1 MRTVWPTWTP
11 DGRWR
16 RALLALPAL
25 LAVVALLAGCGGG
38 AGRQGATPAPAPP
51 MAAPPAAPPSAA
63 GGWPLAPRATPTP
76 DVTPAFDAVRA
87 TSTAVMAALAPRDAA
102 MTTLVGDWQVA
113 VVHAWVADLPP
124 EYGAPVGRRSVLID
138 LAAVNTHADRSLR
151 WEWLR
156 QAQTL
161 TLLSSDRRYID
172 LAPDGGVGGHPLLR
186 AAAAAACP
194 EGGMTAVGEV
204 ETLAGDAAARGVTV
218 PPRMPVRAL
227 ALFTLPADDAPPDAW
242 MLQIRLPDGSA
253 RVRLALA
260 LTPAPGASVPASAR
274 TPTPGASVPALTRT
288 PTPGASVPAL
298 TRTPTPGASVPALT
312 RTPTPG
318 ASAPTPASS
327 AWMAA
332 DAPPLA
338 ARALD
343 RAAVR
348 SAVWRD
354 WELTRVA
361 ALPGGRAAW
370 AAGMHCGTTVAITAD
385 VVNRQAKS
393 RPWPRT
399 AWIVDASGRYVE
411 ATAPSITLDPGIP
424 ERITLTA
431 PWSPL
436 LDAPAAVI
444 IADGADATALSIV
457 PPDAMESPAYPP
469 TPMPTA
475 APTGTPATPTPAFGA
490 D

>member
-1 MRTVWPTWTP
+1 MRTV
-11 DGRWR
+11 GRLR
-16 RALLALPAL
+16 RALPAL

-38 AGRQGATPAPAPP
+38 AGWQGAPSAPAPP
-51 MAAPPAAPPSAA
+51 MAAPPAVP

-76 DVTPAFDAVRA
+76 DVTPALDAVRA

-102 MTTLVGDWQVA
+102 LTTPVGDWQVA

-161 TLLSSDRRYID
+161 TLLSSDRRYLD
-172 LAPDGGVGGHPLLR
+172 LEPDGGVGGHPLLQ

-194 EGGMTAVGEV
+194 EGGMPAFGEV
-204 ETLAGDAAARGVTV
+204 ETLVGGAAARGVTV

-260 LTPAPGASVPASAR
+260 PTPAPPAPAAARTPTPAPGASVP
-274 TPTPGASVPALTRT
+274 P
-288 PTPGASVPAL
+288 
-298 TRTPTPGASVPALT
+298 
-312 RTPTPG
+312 
-318 ASAPTPASS
+318 PASG

-332 DAPPLA
+332 DAPPLVV
-338 ARALD
+338 RALD

-348 SAVWRD
+348 STVWRD
-354 WELTRVA
+354 WELTRVVA
-361 ALPGGRAAW
+361 QVNRPAAW
-370 AAGMHCGTTVAITAD
+370 AAGMRCGTTVAITAD
-385 VVNRQAKS
+385 VVNRQANS

-411 ATAPSITLDPGIP
+411 ATAPTITLDPGIP

-475 APTGTPATPTPAFGA
+475 APAP
-490 D
+490 

>member
-1 MRTVWPTWTP
+1 MRTM
-11 DGRWR
+11 WR
-16 RALLALPAL
+16 RFVRRRRALPAL

-51 MAAPPAAPPSAA
+51 MAAPPAAP

-76 DVTPAFDAVRA
+76 DVTPALDAVRA
-87 TSTAVMAALAPRDAA
+87 TATAVMAALAPRDAA
-102 MTTLVGDWQVA
+102 LTTPVGDWQVA

-138 LAAVNTHADRSLR
+138 LVAVNTRADRSLR

-161 TLLSSDRRYID
+161 TLLSSDRRYLD
-172 LAPDGGVGGHPLLR
+172 LAPDGGVGRHPLLR

-194 EGGMTAVGEV
+194 EGGMPAVGEV
-204 ETLAGDAAARGVTV
+204 ETLVGGAAARGVTV

-260 LTPAPGASVPASAR
+260 LTPAPGASVPAR
-274 TPTPGASVPALTRT
+274 TQTPTPGASVP
-288 PTPGASVPAL
+288 
-298 TRTPTPGASVPALT
+298 
-312 RTPTPG
+312 
-318 ASAPTPASS
+318 TPASG

-338 ARALD
+338 VRALD

-370 AAGMHCGTTVAITAD
+370 AAGMRCGTTVAITAD

-411 ATAPSITLDPGIP
+411 ATAPKITLDPGIP

-475 APTGTPATPTPAFGA
+475 APALTPSAPAAPTAAIGA

>member
-1 MRTVWPTWTP
+1 M
-11 DGRWR
+11 WR
-16 RALLALPAL
+16 RFVRRRRALPAL

-38 AGRQGATPAPAPP
+38 AGRLGARPAPAPP
-51 MAAPPAAPPSAA
+51 RGAPPAAP

-76 DVTPAFDAVRA
+76 DVTPALDAVRA
-87 TSTAVMAALAPRDAA
+87 TATAVMAALAPRDAA
-102 MTTLVGDWQVA
+102 LTTPVGDWQVA

-138 LAAVNTHADRSLR
+138 LVAVNTRADRSLR

-161 TLLSSDRRYID
+161 TLLSSDRRYLD
-172 LAPDGGVGGHPLLR
+172 LAPDGGVGRHPLLR

-194 EGGMTAVGEV
+194 EGGMPAVGEV
-204 ETLAGDAAARGVTV
+204 ETLVGGAAARGVTV

-260 LTPAPGASVPASAR
+260 LTPAPGASVPAR
-274 TPTPGASVPALTRT
+274 TQTPTPGASVP
-288 PTPGASVPAL
+288 
-298 TRTPTPGASVPALT
+298 
-312 RTPTPG
+312 
-318 ASAPTPASS
+318 TPASG

-338 ARALD
+338 VRALD

-370 AAGMHCGTTVAITAD
+370 AAGMRCGTTVAITAD
-385 VVNRQAKS
+385 VVNRQANS

-411 ATAPSITLDPGIP
+411 ATAPKITLDPGIP

-475 APTGTPATPTPAFGA
+475 APALTPSAPAAPTAAIGA

>member
-1 MRTVWPTWTP
+1 MRM
-11 DGRWR
+11 WR
-16 RALLALPAL
+16 RFVRRRRALPAL

-51 MAAPPAAPPSAA
+51 MAAPPAAA

-76 DVTPAFDAVRA
+76 DVTPALDAVRA

-138 LAAVNTHADRSLR
+138 LAAVNTRADRSLR

-161 TLLSSDRRYID
+161 TLLSSDRRYLD
-172 LAPDGGVGGHPLLR
+172 LAPDGGVGGHPLLQ

-194 EGGMTAVGEV
+194 EGGMPAFGEV
-204 ETLAGDAAARGVTV
+204 ETLVGGAAARGVTV

-260 LTPAPGASVPASAR
+260 LTPAPGASVPA
-274 TPTPGASVPALTRT
+274 LTRT
-288 PTPGASVPAL
+288 PTPGASVP
-298 TRTPTPGASVPALT
+298 
-312 RTPTPG
+312 
-318 ASAPTPASS
+318 TPASG

-338 ARALD
+338 VRALD

-354 WELTRVA
+354 WELTRVV
-361 ALPGGRAAW
+361 ALPGERAAW
-370 AAGMHCGTTVAITAD
+370 AAGMRCGTTVAITAD
-385 VVNRQAKS
+385 VVNRQANS

-475 APTGTPATPTPAFGA
+475 APALTPTAAIGA

>member
-1 MRTVWPTWTP
+1 M
-11 DGRWR
+11 WR
-16 RALLALPAL
+16 RFVRRRRALPAL

-51 MAAPPAAPPSAA
+51 MAAPPAAP

-76 DVTPAFDAVRA
+76 DVTPALDAVRA
-87 TSTAVMAALAPRDAA
+87 TATAVMAALAPRDAA
-102 MTTLVGDWQVA
+102 LTTLVGDWQVA

-138 LAAVNTHADRSLR
+138 LVAVNTRADRSLR

-161 TLLSSDRRYID
+161 TLLSSDRRYLD

-194 EGGMTAVGEV
+194 EGGMPAVGEV
-204 ETLAGDAAARGVTV
+204 ETLVGGAAARGVTV

-260 LTPAPGASVPASAR
+260 LTPAPGASVPAR
-274 TPTPGASVPALTRT
+274 TQTPTPGASVP
-288 PTPGASVPAL
+288 
-298 TRTPTPGASVPALT
+298 
-312 RTPTPG
+312 
-318 ASAPTPASS
+318 TPASG

-338 ARALD
+338 VRALD

-370 AAGMHCGTTVAITAD
+370 AAGMRCGTTVAITVD

-411 ATAPSITLDPGIP
+411 ATAPTITLDPGIP

-475 APTGTPATPTPAFGA
+475 APALTPSAPAAPTAAIGA

>member
-1 MRTVWPTWTP
+1 MRTM
-11 DGRWR
+11 WR
-16 RALLALPAL
+16 RFVRRRRALPAL

-51 MAAPPAAPPSAA
+51 MAAPPAAP

-76 DVTPAFDAVRA
+76 DVTPALDAVRA
-87 TSTAVMAALAPRDAA
+87 TATAVMAALAPRDAA
-102 MTTLVGDWQVA
+102 LTTPVGDWQVA

-138 LAAVNTHADRSLR
+138 LAAVNMHTDRSLR

-161 TLLSSDRRYID
+161 TLLSSDRRYLD
-172 LAPDGGVGGHPLLR
+172 LAPDGGVGRHPLLR

-194 EGGMTAVGEV
+194 EGGMPAVGEV
-204 ETLAGDAAARGVTV
+204 ETLVGGAAARGVTV

-260 LTPAPGASVPASAR
+260 LTPAPGASVPAR
-274 TPTPGASVPALTRT
+274 TQTPTPGASVP
-288 PTPGASVPAL
+288 
-298 TRTPTPGASVPALT
+298 
-312 RTPTPG
+312 
-318 ASAPTPASS
+318 TPASG

-332 DAPPLA
+332 DSPPLA
-338 ARALD
+338 VRALD

-370 AAGMHCGTTVAITAD
+370 AAGMRCGTTVAITAD

-411 ATAPSITLDPGIP
+411 ATAPTITLDPGIP

-475 APTGTPATPTPAFGA
+475 APALTPTALPAPTAAIGA

>member
-1 MRTVWPTWTP
+1 MRTM
-11 DGRWR
+11 WR
-16 RALLALPAL
+16 RFVRRRRALPAL

-51 MAAPPAAPPSAA
+51 MAAPPAAP

-76 DVTPAFDAVRA
+76 DVTPALDAVRA
-87 TSTAVMAALAPRDAA
+87 TATAVMAALAPRDAA
-102 MTTLVGDWQVA
+102 LTTPVGDWQVA

-138 LAAVNTHADRSLR
+138 LVAVNTRADRSLR

-161 TLLSSDRRYID
+161 TLLSSDRRYLD
-172 LAPDGGVGGHPLLR
+172 LAPDGGVGRHPLLR

-194 EGGMTAVGEV
+194 EGGMPAVGEV
-204 ETLAGDAAARGVTV
+204 ETLVGGAAARGVTV

-260 LTPAPGASVPASAR
+260 LTPAPGASVPAR
-274 TPTPGASVPALTRT
+274 TQTPTPGASVP
-288 PTPGASVPAL
+288 
-298 TRTPTPGASVPALT
+298 
-312 RTPTPG
+312 
-318 ASAPTPASS
+318 TPASG

-338 ARALD
+338 VRALD

-370 AAGMHCGTTVAITAD
+370 AAGMRCGTTVAITAD
-385 VVNRQAKS
+385 VVNRQANS

-411 ATAPSITLDPGIP
+411 ATAPKITLDPGIP

-475 APTGTPATPTPAFGA
+475 APALTPSAPAAPTAAIGA

>member
-1 MRTVWPTWTP
+1 MIMMRMRTVW
-11 DGRWR
+11 R
-16 RALLALPAL
+16 RFVRRRRALPAL
-25 LAVVALLAGCGGG
+25 LLGMALLAGCGGG

-51 MAAPPAAPPSAA
+51 MAAPPAAP

-76 DVTPAFDAVRA
+76 DVTPALDAVRA

-138 LAAVNTHADRSLR
+138 LAAVNTRADRSLR

-161 TLLSSDRRYID
+161 TLLSSDRRYLD

-194 EGGMTAVGEV
+194 EGGMSAFGEV
-204 ETLAGDAAARGVTV
+204 ETLVGGAAARGVTV

-260 LTPAPGASVPASAR
+260 LTPAPGASVPALTR
-274 TPTPGASVPALTRT
+274 TPPPGASVP
-288 PTPGASVPAL
+288 
-298 TRTPTPGASVPALT
+298 
-312 RTPTPG
+312 
-318 ASAPTPASS
+318 TPASG

-338 ARALD
+338 VRALD

-370 AAGMHCGTTVAITAD
+370 AAGRRCGTTVAITAD

-411 ATAPSITLDPGIP
+411 ATAPTITLDPGIP

-475 APTGTPATPTPAFGA
+475 APALTPTAPAAPTAAIGA

>member
-1 MRTVWPTWTP
+1 MRM
-11 DGRWR
+11 WR
-16 RALLALPAL
+16 RMVRRRRALPAL

-51 MAAPPAAPPSAA
+51 MAAPPAAP

-76 DVTPAFDAVRA
+76 DVTPALDAVRA

-102 MTTLVGDWQVA
+102 LTTLVGDWQVA

-138 LAAVNTHADRSLR
+138 LAAVNMHTDRSLR
-151 WEWLR
+151 WEWLQ
-156 QAQTL
+156 QAQAL
-161 TLLSSDRRYID
+161 TLLSSDRRYLD
-172 LAPDGGVGGHPLLR
+172 LEPDAGVGGHPLLR

-194 EGGMTAVGEV
+194 EGGMPAVGEV
-204 ETLAGDAAARGVTV
+204 ETLVGGAAARGVTV

-260 LTPAPGASVPASAR
+260 LTPAPGASVPAR
-274 TPTPGASVPALTRT
+274 TQTPTPGASVPALTRT
-288 PTPGASVPAL
+288 PTPGASVP
-298 TRTPTPGASVPALT
+298 
-312 RTPTPG
+312 
-318 ASAPTPASS
+318 TPASG
-327 AWMAA
+327 AWIAA

-338 ARALD
+338 VRALD

-370 AAGMHCGTTVAITAD
+370 AAGMRCGTTVAITVD

-411 ATAPSITLDPGIP
+411 ATAPTITLDPGIP

-475 APTGTPATPTPAFGA
+475 APALTPSAPAAPTAAIGA

>member
-1 MRTVWPTWTP
+1 MRM
-11 DGRWR
+11 WR
-16 RALLALPAL
+16 RMVRRRRALPAL

-51 MAAPPAAPPSAA
+51 MAAPPAAPE
-63 GGWPLAPRATPTP
+63 GWPLAPRATPTP
-76 DVTPAFDAVRA
+76 DVTPALDAVRA
-87 TSTAVMAALAPRDAA
+87 TATAVMAALAPRDAA
-102 MTTLVGDWQVA
+102 LTTPVGDWQVA

-138 LAAVNTHADRSLR
+138 LVAVNTRADRSLR

-161 TLLSSDRRYID
+161 TLLSSDRRYLD
-172 LAPDGGVGGHPLLR
+172 LAPDGGVGRHPLLR

-194 EGGMTAVGEV
+194 EGGMPAVGEV
-204 ETLAGDAAARGVTV
+204 ETLVGGAAARGVTV

-260 LTPAPGASVPASAR
+260 LTPAPGASVLAR
-274 TPTPGASVPALTRT
+274 TQTPTPGASVPALTRT
-288 PTPGASVPAL
+288 PTPGASVP
-298 TRTPTPGASVPALT
+298 
-312 RTPTPG
+312 
-318 ASAPTPASS
+318 TPASG

-338 ARALD
+338 VRALD

-370 AAGMHCGTTVAITAD
+370 AAGMRCGTTVAITAD

-411 ATAPSITLDPGIP
+411 ATAPTITLDPGIP

-475 APTGTPATPTPAFGA
+475 APALTPTALPAPTAAIGA

>member
-1 MRTVWPTWTP
+1 MRM
-11 DGRWR
+11 WR
-16 RALLALPAL
+16 RFVRRRRALPAL

-51 MAAPPAAPPSAA
+51 MAAPPAAA

-76 DVTPAFDAVRA
+76 DVTPALDAVRA
-87 TSTAVMAALAPRDAA
+87 TATAVMAALAPRDAA
-102 MTTLVGDWQVA
+102 LTTLVGDWQVA

-138 LAAVNTHADRSLR
+138 LAAVNTRADRSLR

-161 TLLSSDRRYID
+161 TLLSSDRRYLD
-172 LAPDGGVGGHPLLR
+172 LAPDGGVGGHPLLQ

-204 ETLAGDAAARGVTV
+204 ETLVGGAAARGVTV

-260 LTPAPGASVPASAR
+260 LTPAPPSPAAAR
-274 TPTPGASVPALTRT
+274 TRT

-298 TRTPTPGASVPALT
+298 ALTPTPGASVPA
-312 RTPTPG
+312 
-318 ASAPTPASS
+318 PASG

-338 ARALD
+338 VRALD

-361 ALPGGRAAW
+361 ALPGERAAW
-370 AAGMHCGTTVAITAD
+370 AAGMRCGTTVAITAD

-475 APTGTPATPTPAFGA
+475 APALTPTAPAAPTAAIGA

>member
-1 MRTVWPTWTP
+1 MIMMRMRTVW
-11 DGRWR
+11 R
-16 RALLALPAL
+16 RFVRRRRALPAL
-25 LAVVALLAGCGGG
+25 LLGMALLAGCGGG

-51 MAAPPAAPPSAA
+51 AAPPAAA

-76 DVTPAFDAVRA
+76 DVTPALDAVRA

-138 LAAVNTHADRSLR
+138 LAAVNTRADRSLR

-161 TLLSSDRRYID
+161 TLLSSDRRYLD

-194 EGGMTAVGEV
+194 EGGMPAFGEV
-204 ETLAGDAAARGVTV
+204 ETLVGGAAARGVTV

-260 LTPAPGASVPASAR
+260 LTPAPGASVPA
-274 TPTPGASVPALTRT
+274 LTRT
-288 PTPGASVPAL
+288 PTPGASVP
-298 TRTPTPGASVPALT
+298 
-312 RTPTPG
+312 
-318 ASAPTPASS
+318 TPASG

-338 ARALD
+338 VRALD

-361 ALPGGRAAW
+361 ALPGERAAW
-370 AAGMHCGTTVAITAD
+370 AAGMRCGTTVAITAD
-385 VVNRQAKS
+385 VVNRQANS

-475 APTGTPATPTPAFGA
+475 APALTPTAPAAPTAAIGA

>member
-1 MRTVWPTWTP
+1 MMRTV
-11 DGRWR
+11 GRLR
-16 RALLALPAL
+16 RALPAL

-38 AGRQGATPAPAPP
+38 AGWQGAPSAPAPP
-51 MAAPPAAPPSAA
+51 MAAPPAVP

-76 DVTPAFDAVRA
+76 DVTPALDAVRA

-102 MTTLVGDWQVA
+102 LTTPVGDWQVA

-124 EYGAPVGRRSVLID
+124 AYGAPVGRRSVLID
-138 LAAVNTHADRSLR
+138 LAAVNAHADRSLR

-161 TLLSSDRRYID
+161 TLLSSDRRYLD
-172 LAPDGGVGGHPLLR
+172 LEPDGGVGGHPLLQ

-194 EGGMTAVGEV
+194 EGGMPAFGEV
-204 ETLAGDAAARGVTV
+204 ETLVGGAAARGVTV

-260 LTPAPGASVPASAR
+260 LTPAPGASVPAR
-274 TPTPGASVPALTRT
+274 TQTPTPGASVP
-288 PTPGASVPAL
+288 
-298 TRTPTPGASVPALT
+298 
-312 RTPTPG
+312 
-318 ASAPTPASS
+318 TPASG

-338 ARALD
+338 VRALD

-370 AAGMHCGTTVAITAD
+370 AAGMRCGTTVAITAD
-385 VVNRQAKS
+385 VVNRQANS

-411 ATAPSITLDPGIP
+411 ATAPTITLDPGIP

-475 APTGTPATPTPAFGA
+475 APAP
-490 D
+490 

>member
-1 MRTVWPTWTP
+1 MRM
-11 DGRWR
+11 WR
-16 RALLALPAL
+16 RFVRRRRALPAL

-51 MAAPPAAPPSAA
+51 MAAPPAAP

-76 DVTPAFDAVRA
+76 DVTPALDAVRA
-87 TSTAVMAALAPRDAA
+87 TATAVMAALAPRDAA
-102 MTTLVGDWQVA
+102 LTTLVGDWQVA
-113 VVHAWVADLPP
+113 VVHAWAADLPP

-138 LAAVNTHADRSLR
+138 LAAVNTRADRSLR

-161 TLLSSDRRYID
+161 TLLSSDRRYLD
-172 LAPDGGVGGHPLLR
+172 LAPDGGVSGHPLLQ

-194 EGGMTAVGEV
+194 EGGMPAFGEV
-204 ETLAGDAAARGVTV
+204 ETLVGGAAARGVTV

-227 ALFTLPADDAPPDAW
+227 ALFTLPADDAPPDAL

-260 LTPAPGASVPASAR
+260 LTPAPPSPAAAR
-274 TPTPGASVPALTRT
+274 TRT

-298 TRTPTPGASVPALT
+298 ALTPTPGASVPA
-312 RTPTPG
+312 
-318 ASAPTPASS
+318 PASG

-338 ARALD
+338 VRALD

-370 AAGMHCGTTVAITAD
+370 AAGMRCGTTVAITAD

-411 ATAPSITLDPGIP
+411 ATAPTITLDPGIP

-475 APTGTPATPTPAFGA
+475 APALTPTALPAPTAAIGA

>member
-1 MRTVWPTWTP
+1 MRM
-11 DGRWR
+11 WR
-16 RALLALPAL
+16 RMVRRRRALPAL

-51 MAAPPAAPPSAA
+51 MAAPPAAP

-76 DVTPAFDAVRA
+76 DVTPALDAVRA
-87 TSTAVMAALAPRDAA
+87 TATAVMAALAPRDAA

-138 LAAVNTHADRSLR
+138 LAAINTRTDRSLR

-161 TLLSSDRRYID
+161 TLLSSDRRYLD

-194 EGGMTAVGEV
+194 EGGMPAVGEV
-204 ETLAGDAAARGVTV
+204 ETLVGGAAARGVTV

-260 LTPAPGASVPASAR
+260 LTPVPGASVPALTQ

-288 PTPGASVPAL
+288 PTPGASVP
-298 TRTPTPGASVPALT
+298 
-312 RTPTPG
+312 
-318 ASAPTPASS
+318 TPASG

-338 ARALD
+338 VRALD

-370 AAGMHCGTTVAITAD
+370 AAGMRCGTTVAITAD
-385 VVNRQAKS
+385 VVNRQANS

-411 ATAPSITLDPGIP
+411 ATAPTITLDPGIP

-475 APTGTPATPTPAFGA
+475 APALTPSAPAAPTAAIGA

>member
-1 MRTVWPTWTP
+1 MRMWRWGV
-11 DGRWR
+11 RWR
-16 RALLALPAL
+16 RALPAL
-25 LAVVALLAGCGGG
+25 LAVVALLTGCGGG

-51 MAAPPAAPPSAA
+51 MAAPPAAP

-76 DVTPAFDAVRA
+76 DVTPALDAVRA

-138 LAAVNTHADRSLR
+138 LAAVNTRADRSLR

-161 TLLSSDRRYID
+161 TLLSSDRRYLD

-194 EGGMTAVGEV
+194 EGGMPAFGEV
-204 ETLAGDAAARGVTV
+204 ETLVGGAAARGVTV

-260 LTPAPGASVPASAR
+260 LTPAPGASVPA
-274 TPTPGASVPALTRT
+274 LTRT
-288 PTPGASVPAL
+288 PTPGASVP
-298 TRTPTPGASVPALT
+298 
-312 RTPTPG
+312 
-318 ASAPTPASS
+318 TPASG

-338 ARALD
+338 VRALD

-361 ALPGGRAAW
+361 ALPGERAAW
-370 AAGMHCGTTVAITAD
+370 AAGMRCGTTVAITAD

-411 ATAPSITLDPGIP
+411 ATAPTITLDPGIP

-475 APTGTPATPTPAFGA
+475 APALTPTAPAAPTAAIGA

>member
-1 MRTVWPTWTP
+1 MRM
-11 DGRWR
+11 WR
-16 RALLALPAL
+16 RMVRRRRALPAL

-51 MAAPPAAPPSAA
+51 MAAPPAAPE
-63 GGWPLAPRATPTP
+63 GWPLAPRATPTP
-76 DVTPAFDAVRA
+76 DVTPALDAVRA
-87 TSTAVMAALAPRDAA
+87 TATAVMAALAPRDAA
-102 MTTLVGDWQVA
+102 LTTPVGDWQVA

-138 LAAVNTHADRSLR
+138 LVAVNTRADRSLR

-161 TLLSSDRRYID
+161 TLLSSDRRYLD
-172 LAPDGGVGGHPLLR
+172 LAPDGGVGRHPLLR

-194 EGGMTAVGEV
+194 EGGMPAVGEV
-204 ETLAGDAAARGVTV
+204 ETLVGGAAARGVTV

-260 LTPAPGASVPASAR
+260 LTPAPGASVPAR
-274 TPTPGASVPALTRT
+274 TQTPTPGASVPALTRT
-288 PTPGASVPAL
+288 PTPGASVP
-298 TRTPTPGASVPALT
+298 
-312 RTPTPG
+312 
-318 ASAPTPASS
+318 TPASG

-338 ARALD
+338 VRALD

-370 AAGMHCGTTVAITAD
+370 AAGMRCGTTVAITAD

-411 ATAPSITLDPGIP
+411 ATAPKITLDPGIP

-475 APTGTPATPTPAFGA
+475 APALTPSAPAAPTAAIGA

>member
-1 MRTVWPTWTP
+1 MGGGKRRT
-11 DGRWR
+11 
-16 RALLALPAL
+16 ALLAL

-51 MAAPPAAPPSAA
+51 MAPPMAAPPSAA

-76 DVTPAFDAVRA
+76 DVTPALDAVRA

-113 VVHAWVADLPP
+113 VVHAWAADLPP

-138 LAAVNTHADRSLR
+138 LAAMNTRADRSLR
-151 WEWLR
+151 WEWLSR
-156 QAQTL
+156 PQTL
-161 TLLSSDRRYID
+161 TLLSSDRRYLD
-172 LAPDGGVGGHPLLR
+172 LAPDGGVGEHPLLR

-204 ETLAGDAAARGVTV
+204 ETLVGGAAARGVTV

-260 LTPAPGASVPASAR
+260 LTPAPGASVPAR
-274 TPTPGASVPALTRT
+274 TQTPTPGASVPA
-288 PTPGASVPAL
+288 
-298 TRTPTPGASVPALT
+298 
-312 RTPTPG
+312 
-318 ASAPTPASS
+318 PASG

-338 ARALD
+338 VRALD

-354 WELTRVA
+354 WELTRA
-361 ALPGGRAAW
+361 TALPGGRAAW
-370 AAGMHCGTTVAITAD
+370 AAGMRCGTTVAITAD
-385 VVNRQAKS
+385 VVNRQANS

-411 ATAPSITLDPGIP
+411 ATAPTITLDPGIP

-475 APTGTPATPTPAFGA
+475 APALTPTAPAAPTAAIGA

>member
-1 MRTVWPTWTP
+1 M
-11 DGRWR
+11 WR
-16 RALLALPAL
+16 RFVRRRRALPAL

-51 MAAPPAAPPSAA
+51 MAAPPAAP

-76 DVTPAFDAVRA
+76 DVTPALDAVRA
-87 TSTAVMAALAPRDAA
+87 TATAVMAALAPRDAA
-102 MTTLVGDWQVA
+102 LTTPVGDWQVA

-138 LAAVNTHADRSLR
+138 LVAVNTRADRSLR

-161 TLLSSDRRYID
+161 TLLSSDRRYLD
-172 LAPDGGVGGHPLLR
+172 LAPDGGVGRHPLLR

-194 EGGMTAVGEV
+194 EGGMPAVGEV
-204 ETLAGDAAARGVTV
+204 ETLVGGAAARGVTV

-260 LTPAPGASVPASAR
+260 LTPAPGASVPAR
-274 TPTPGASVPALTRT
+274 TQTPTPGASVP
-288 PTPGASVPAL
+288 
-298 TRTPTPGASVPALT
+298 
-312 RTPTPG
+312 
-318 ASAPTPASS
+318 TPASG

-338 ARALD
+338 VRALD

-370 AAGMHCGTTVAITAD
+370 AAGMRCGTTVAITAD
-385 VVNRQAKS
+385 VVNRQANS

-411 ATAPSITLDPGIP
+411 ATAPKITLDPGIP

-475 APTGTPATPTPAFGA
+475 APALTPSAPAAPTAAIGA

>member
-1 MRTVWPTWTP
+1 MRM
-11 DGRWR
+11 WR
-16 RALLALPAL
+16 RMVRRRRALPAL

-51 MAAPPAAPPSAA
+51 MAAPPAAPE
-63 GGWPLAPRATPTP
+63 GWPLAPRATPTP
-76 DVTPAFDAVRA
+76 DVTPALDAVRA
-87 TSTAVMAALAPRDAA
+87 TATAVMAALAPRDAA
-102 MTTLVGDWQVA
+102 LTTPVGDWQVA

-138 LAAVNTHADRSLR
+138 LVAVNTRADRSLR

-161 TLLSSDRRYID
+161 TLLSSDRRYLD
-172 LAPDGGVGGHPLLR
+172 LAPDGGVGRHPLLR

-194 EGGMTAVGEV
+194 EGGMPAVGEV
-204 ETLAGDAAARGVTV
+204 ETLVGGAAARGVTV

-260 LTPAPGASVPASAR
+260 LTPAPGASVPAR
-274 TPTPGASVPALTRT
+274 TQTPTPGASVP
-288 PTPGASVPAL
+288 
-298 TRTPTPGASVPALT
+298 
-312 RTPTPG
+312 
-318 ASAPTPASS
+318 TPASG

-338 ARALD
+338 VRALD

-370 AAGMHCGTTVAITAD
+370 AAGMRCGTTVAITAD

-411 ATAPSITLDPGIP
+411 ATAPKITLDPGIP

-475 APTGTPATPTPAFGA
+475 APALTPSALPAPTAAIGA

>member
-1 MRTVWPTWTP
+1 MRM
-11 DGRWR
+11 WR
-16 RALLALPAL
+16 RMVRRRRALPAL

-51 MAAPPAAPPSAA
+51 MAAPPAAP

-76 DVTPAFDAVRA
+76 DVTPALDAVRA
-87 TSTAVMAALAPRDAA
+87 TATAVMAALAPRDAA

-138 LAAVNTHADRSLR
+138 LAAINTRTDRSLR

-161 TLLSSDRRYID
+161 TLLSSDRRYLD

-194 EGGMTAVGEV
+194 EGGMPAVGEV
-204 ETLAGDAAARGVTV
+204 ETLVGGAAARGVTV

-260 LTPAPGASVPASAR
+260 LTPVPGASVPALTQ
-274 TPTPGASVPALTRT
+274 TPTPGASVPARTRT
-288 PTPGASVPAL
+288 PTPGASVP
-298 TRTPTPGASVPALT
+298 
-312 RTPTPG
+312 
-318 ASAPTPASS
+318 TPASG

-338 ARALD
+338 VRALD

-361 ALPGGRAAW
+361 ALPGERAAW
-370 AAGMHCGTTVAITAD
+370 AAGMRCGTTVAITAD

-411 ATAPSITLDPGIP
+411 ATAPTITLDPGIP

-475 APTGTPATPTPAFGA
+475 APALTPSALPAPTAAIGA

>member
-1 MRTVWPTWTP
+1 MRTM
-11 DGRWR
+11 WR
-16 RALLALPAL
+16 RFVRRRRALPAL

-51 MAAPPAAPPSAA
+51 MAAPPAAP
-63 GGWPLAPRATPTP
+63 GGWPLAPRAMPTP
-76 DVTPAFDAVRA
+76 DVTPALDAVRA
-87 TSTAVMAALAPRDAA
+87 TATAVMAALAPRDAA
-102 MTTLVGDWQVA
+102 LTTPVGDWQVA

-138 LAAVNTHADRSLR
+138 LVAVNTRADRSLR

-161 TLLSSDRRYID
+161 TLLSSDRRYLD
-172 LAPDGGVGGHPLLR
+172 LAPDGGVGRHPLLR

-194 EGGMTAVGEV
+194 EGGMPAVGEV
-204 ETLAGDAAARGVTV
+204 ETLVGGAAARGVTV

-260 LTPAPGASVPASAR
+260 LTPAPGASVPAR
-274 TPTPGASVPALTRT
+274 TQTPTPGASVP
-288 PTPGASVPAL
+288 
-298 TRTPTPGASVPALT
+298 
-312 RTPTPG
+312 
-318 ASAPTPASS
+318 TPASG

-332 DAPPLA
+332 DSPPLA
-338 ARALD
+338 VRALD

-370 AAGMHCGTTVAITAD
+370 AAGMRCGTTVAITAD

-411 ATAPSITLDPGIP
+411 ATAPKITLDPGIP

-475 APTGTPATPTPAFGA
+475 APALTPTAPAAPTAAIGA

>member
-1 MRTVWPTWTP
+1 M
-11 DGRWR
+11 WR
-16 RALLALPAL
+16 RFVRRRRALPAL

-38 AGRQGATPAPAPP
+38 AGWQGAPSAPAPP
-51 MAAPPAAPPSAA
+51 MAAPPAAP

-76 DVTPAFDAVRA
+76 DVTPALDAVRA
-87 TSTAVMAALAPRDAA
+87 TATAVMAALAPRDAA
-102 MTTLVGDWQVA
+102 LTTPVGDWQVA

-151 WEWLR
+151 WQWLR

-161 TLLSSDRRYID
+161 TLLSSDRRYLD
-172 LAPDGGVGGHPLLR
+172 LAPDGGVGRHPLLR

-194 EGGMTAVGEV
+194 EGGMPAVGEV
-204 ETLAGDAAARGVTV
+204 ETLVGGAAARGVTV

-260 LTPAPGASVPASAR
+260 LTPAPGASVPAR
-274 TPTPGASVPALTRT
+274 TQTPTPGASVP
-288 PTPGASVPAL
+288 
-298 TRTPTPGASVPALT
+298 
-312 RTPTPG
+312 
-318 ASAPTPASS
+318 TPASG

-338 ARALD
+338 VRALD

-370 AAGMHCGTTVAITAD
+370 AAGMRCGTTVAITAD
-385 VVNRQAKS
+385 VVNRQANS

-411 ATAPSITLDPGIP
+411 ATAPKITLDPGIP

-475 APTGTPATPTPAFGA
+475 APALTPSAPAAPTAAIGA

>member
-1 MRTVWPTWTP
+1 MRM
-11 DGRWR
+11 WR
-16 RALLALPAL
+16 RMVRRRRALPAL

-51 MAAPPAAPPSAA
+51 MAAPPAAPE
-63 GGWPLAPRATPTP
+63 GWPLAPRATPTP
-76 DVTPAFDAVRA
+76 DVTPALDAVRA
-87 TSTAVMAALAPRDAA
+87 TATAVMAALAPRDAA
-102 MTTLVGDWQVA
+102 LTTPVGDWQVA

-138 LAAVNTHADRSLR
+138 LVAVNTRADRSLR

-161 TLLSSDRRYID
+161 TLLSSDRRYLD
-172 LAPDGGVGGHPLLR
+172 LAPDGGVGRHPLLR

-194 EGGMTAVGEV
+194 EGGMPAVGEV
-204 ETLAGDAAARGVTV
+204 ETLVGGAAARGVTV

-260 LTPAPGASVPASAR
+260 QTPAPGASVLAR
-274 TPTPGASVPALTRT
+274 TQTPTPGASVPALTRT
-288 PTPGASVPAL
+288 PTPGASVP
-298 TRTPTPGASVPALT
+298 
-312 RTPTPG
+312 
-318 ASAPTPASS
+318 TPASG

-338 ARALD
+338 VRALD

-370 AAGMHCGTTVAITAD
+370 AAGMRCGTTVAITAD

-411 ATAPSITLDPGIP
+411 ATAPTITLDPGIP

-475 APTGTPATPTPAFGA
+475 APALTPTALPAPTAAIGA

>member
-1 MRTVWPTWTP
+1 
-11 DGRWR
+11 
-16 RALLALPAL
+16 
-25 LAVVALLAGCGGG
+25 
-38 AGRQGATPAPAPP
+38 
-51 MAAPPAAPPSAA
+51 
-63 GGWPLAPRATPTP
+63 
-76 DVTPAFDAVRA
+76 
-87 TSTAVMAALAPRDAA
+87 
-102 MTTLVGDWQVA
+102 
-113 VVHAWVADLPP
+113 
-124 EYGAPVGRRSVLID
+124 
-138 LAAVNTHADRSLR
+138 
-151 WEWLR
+151 
-156 QAQTL
+156 
-161 TLLSSDRRYID
+161 
-172 LAPDGGVGGHPLLR
+172 
-186 AAAAAACP
+186 
-194 EGGMTAVGEV
+194 
-204 ETLAGDAAARGVTV
+204 
-218 PPRMPVRAL
+218 
-227 ALFTLPADDAPPDAW
+227 
-242 MLQIRLPDGSA
+242 
-253 RVRLALA
+253 
-260 LTPAPGASVPASAR
+260 
-274 TPTPGASVPALTRT
+274 
-288 PTPGASVPAL
+288 
-298 TRTPTPGASVPALT
+298 
-312 RTPTPG
+312 
-318 ASAPTPASS
+318 
-327 AWMAA
+327 MAA

-338 ARALD
+338 VRALD

-370 AAGMHCGTTVAITAD
+370 AAGMRCGTTVAITVD

-411 ATAPSITLDPGIP
+411 ATAPKITLDPGIP

-475 APTGTPATPTPAFGA
+475 APALTPTALPAPTAAIGA

>member
-1 MRTVWPTWTP
+1 MRM
-11 DGRWR
+11 WR
-16 RALLALPAL
+16 RMVRRRRALPAL

-51 MAAPPAAPPSAA
+51 MAAPPAAP

-76 DVTPAFDAVRA
+76 DVTPALDAVRA

-102 MTTLVGDWQVA
+102 LTTLVGDWQVA

-138 LAAVNTHADRSLR
+138 LAAVNMHTDRSLR
-151 WEWLR
+151 WEWLQ
-156 QAQTL
+156 QAQAL
-161 TLLSSDRRYID
+161 TLLSSDRRYLD
-172 LAPDGGVGGHPLLR
+172 LEPDAGVGGHPLLR

-194 EGGMTAVGEV
+194 EGGMPAVGEV
-204 ETLAGDAAARGVTV
+204 ETLVGGAAARGVTV

-260 LTPAPGASVPASAR
+260 LTPAPGASVPAR
-274 TPTPGASVPALTRT
+274 TQTPTPGASVP
-288 PTPGASVPAL
+288 
-298 TRTPTPGASVPALT
+298 
-312 RTPTPG
+312 
-318 ASAPTPASS
+318 TPASG
-327 AWMAA
+327 AWIAA

-338 ARALD
+338 VRALD

-370 AAGMHCGTTVAITAD
+370 AAGMRCGTTVAITVD

-411 ATAPSITLDPGIP
+411 ATAPTITLDPGIP

-475 APTGTPATPTPAFGA
+475 APALTPSAPAAPTAAIGA